1 MALTIFYLFNQR
13 IMKFIRLIT
22 LIILSTFC
30 HQLQAQNFINKYFI
44 DSVDHAI
51 DVSNFLNA
59 GFGFLPVPIVITE
72 PALGFGGGLAGVYF
86 HGQKKK
92 RENLDT
98 LNSFEQSK
106 NLPPVLTAA
115 AAIYTSNDTWV
126 TMLAHQGSY
135 NNDRFRYT
143 GALGYMSVNLKFYGA
158 GLIDAGEYNFNMKGF
173 LTFQEFL
180 FRPKKDI
187 PFFVGLNYLYFNN
200 NITFY
205 DNEPEVEPIKDE
217 TNLGGMN
224 AVLMWDTRDNV
235 FTPTKGIMSATE
247 IGVFNKAL
255 GGDNDY
261 YNFSHRT
268 YLYQPVV
275 KNKLFSGYRLN
286 FQSKWGD
293 YVPFFELPYVT
304 LRGIPMLRYQDHNA
318 LVGETEWRWQVFDRW
333 SAVGFVGVGYTAPK
347 IQDFDFT
354 KSNVAGGM
362 GFRYLIAKD
371 YGLHAG
377 IDVAKGPEIW
387 AWYLTIGSNWF
398 R

>member
-1 MALTIFYLFNQR
+1 MNLSRLLF
-13 IMKFIRLIT
+13 
-22 LIILSTFC
+22 LIITFLSIQTVS
-30 HQLQAQNFINKYFI
+30 AQNIFNKYFI
-44 DSVDHAI
+44 DSTDHAI

-72 PALGFGGGLAGVYF
+72 PALGFGGGLAGIYF
-86 HGQKKK
+86 HGQKKSK
-92 RENLDT
+92 NQLDT
-98 LNSFEQSK
+98 LNTQEER
-106 NLPPVLTAA
+106 NLPPILTAA
-115 AAIYTSNDTWV
+115 AAAYTSNETWM

-143 GALGYMSVNLKFYGA
+143 GVLGYISVNLTFYGSSVLDE
-158 GLIDAGEYNFNMKGF
+158 GKYDFNMKGF

-180 FRPKKDI
+180 FRPKKDL
-187 PFFVGLNYLYFNN
+187 PLFTGLNYLYFNN

-205 DNEPEVEPIKDE
+205 DNEPGTEAIESE

-224 AVLMWDTRDNV
+224 AVLMYDTRDNT
-235 FTPTKGIMSATE
+235 FTPTAGIMTASE
-247 IGVFNKAL
+247 IGIFDQAL

-268 YLYQPVV
+268 YFYQPVV
-275 KNKLFSGYRLN
+275 KEKLFSGYRLN
-286 FQSKWGD
+286 FQSKWGE
-293 YVPFFELPYVT
+293 YVPFFELPYVS

-318 LVGETEWRWQVFDRW
+318 LVGETEWRWQVFSRW

-347 IQDFDFT
+347 INEFDFT
-354 KSNVAGGM
+354 DSHIAGGM
-362 GFRYLIAKD
+362 GFRYFIAKD

-377 IDVAKGPEIW
+377 VDVARGPEIW